1 MPLFVKKP
9 SRQST
14 RIFFATDLHGSE
26 VSFRKFINAAKFYEA
41 EALIMCGDVDGKLLI
56 PIGRSG
62 GTFRARLQGVSQEL
76 TTEAEL
82 ADFKKKI
89 GILGFYHI
97 LLSPDEYAVMKD
109 DKTAIEREF
118 IHAARQRLAEW
129 VQLAEARLT

>member
-41 EALIMCGDVDGKLLI
+41 DALIMGGDVAGKLHTHSV
-56 PIGRSG
+56 RAG

-97 LLSPDEYAVMKD
+97 LLSPDEYTAMKD
-109 DKTAIEREF
+109 
-118 IHAARQRLAEW
+118 
-129 VQLAEARLT
+129 